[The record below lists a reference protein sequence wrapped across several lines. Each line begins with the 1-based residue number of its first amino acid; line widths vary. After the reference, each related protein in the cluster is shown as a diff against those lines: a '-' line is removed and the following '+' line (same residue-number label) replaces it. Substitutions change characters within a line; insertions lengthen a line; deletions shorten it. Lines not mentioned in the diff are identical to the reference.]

1 MLIQKGGVHMR
12 GLWLIDGSYM
22 YKASRSF
29 QRDNPAYAY
38 KGIDYQKLKARLR
51 GQFRLES
58 MDGYYFDSV
67 PDLSRS
73 AQNSYFNWLKNAEPN
88 GPGLRVKLYGLK
100 RRRVYCRTCGATADI
115 PVQKGVDVALATT
128 ALRLFS
134 RYDAM
139 VLSAG
144 DGDFEDFVRYIVE
157 DHDKRFYIAAFDGS
171 ISPDLQQFSA
181 ENYLL
186 DEHYADVC
194 DDRCFEEPFDGLD
207 DLDGEQLPM

>member
-1 MLIQKGGVHMR
+1 M
-12 GLWLIDGSYM
+12 
-22 YKASRSF
+22 
-29 QRDNPAYAY
+29 
-38 KGIDYQKLKARLR
+38 
-51 GQFRLES
+51 
-58 MDGYYFDSV
+58 
-67 PDLSRS
+67 
-73 AQNSYFNWLKNAEPN
+73 
-88 GPGLRVKLYGLK
+88 KLYGLK
-100 RRRVYCRTCGATADI
+100 RRRVYCRTCGATAGHPRAEGD
-115 PVQKGVDVALATT
+115 VDVALATT

-134 RYDAM
+134 RYDAV

-194 DDRCFEEPFDGLD
+194 DDRCFEEPFDGWTTWTASSCRCERLSPRPMPPAASPGRYCRSASMRGVC
-207 DLDGEQLPM
+207 LRLHMCAAGEGARPDAHALHSALSPSNVPP